1 MLNRARNLAGQIW
14 RTVEWRVKDR
24 GRHYAARVNR
34 RRLMGVTFIGIT
46 GSAGKTTTKDLVA
59 GMLSQEGQV
68 RSVPLSPNDNE
79 MVDRLVAA
87 TRRADRYS
95 VVEVGATRPGSLDR
109 SLRALRPSIGV
120 LTVIA
125 QEHHG
130 TFRSLES
137 VAAEKRKL
145 IDLLPASGVAVL
157 NLDDP
162 RIRQIASEA
171 RVRVIGVGR
180 AEDASIRILDVSSSW
195 PEPLT
200 LRIGYGGHEHTVR
213 TSLHGRHLAVPVLCA
228 LGVGLA
234 AGLPIERAIA
244 GLASVPP
251 VEGRM
256 QVLNDED
263 GVAFIRDDFKS
274 PEWSFP
280 ATLEFLHEARA
291 ARKIAVI
298 GTISDSKIED
308 RRRYAKA
315 ARQALEV
322 ADLVILAASAT
333 LSTSRAMAIADDA
346 RLKVF
351 RNVQNAAD
359 FLKTELRAGD
369 LVLLKGTNKQDHLLR
384 IVLHR
389 TRQVKC
395 WDMTCGREGFC
406 GTGCRR
412 VYEGPPVGDA
422 SIGLAQD
429 MPWLHGTARAPRPI
443 VIGVGN
449 PGAQYAGTPHNV
461 AQDLLD
467 GLAREAGASWV
478 GCPEGNLAE
487 IVLDGAEA
495 WLFKARSFVNL
506 TGHELAALLR
516 RVGGSPEDCIV
527 VIDDL
532 ALGLGVARLKRD
544 GGDGGHKGMR
554 SIVGALAT
562 DEILRVRIGVARGA
576 DVTAERKRVLEPFSA
591 EDMEALAPGLA
602 RARELLASALA
613 EVIADRAPPSS
624 SPDGAGGHLPSS
636 HPPA

>member
-1 MLNRARNLAGQIW
+1 M
-14 RTVEWRVKDR
+14 
-24 GRHYAARVNR
+24 
-34 RRLMGVTFIGIT
+34 
-46 GSAGKTTTKDLVA
+46 
-59 GMLSQEGQV
+59 
-68 RSVPLSPNDNE
+68 
-79 MVDRLVAA
+79 
-87 TRRADRYS
+87 
-95 VVEVGATRPGSLDR
+95 
-109 SLRALRPSIGV
+109 
-120 LTVIA
+120 
-125 QEHHG
+125 
-130 TFRSLES
+130 
-137 VAAEKRKL
+137 
-145 IDLLPASGVAVL
+145 
-157 NLDDP
+157 
-162 RIRQIASEA
+162 
-171 RVRVIGVGR
+171 RVIGVGR
-180 AEDASIRILDVSSSW
+180 TEDASIRILDVSSSW

-200 LRIGYGGHEHTVR
+200 LRIAYGGREHTVR

-234 AGLPIERAIA
+234 AGLPIERAIV
-244 GLASVPP
+244 GLATVPP

-256 QVLNDED
+256 QVLEED

-280 ATLEFLHEARA
+280 ATLAFLDEARA

-298 GTISDSKIED
+298 GTISDSNNED

-315 ARQALEV
+315 ARQALAV
-322 ADLVILAASAT
+322 ADLVILAGSTT
-333 LSTSRAMAIADDA
+333 LSTSRAAAIADGG

-369 LVLLKGTNKQDHLLR
+369 LVLLKGSNKQDHLLR

-389 TRQVKC
+389 TRHVKC
-395 WDMTCGREGFC
+395 WDMTCEREGFC

-422 SIGLAQD
+422 SIGLDQD
-429 MPWLHGTARAPRPI
+429 MPWLHGTARAPRPV
-443 VIGVGN
+443 VIGIGN

-467 GLAREAGASWV
+467 GLAREAGASWI

-487 IVLDGAEA
+487 IVLDGAEV
-495 WLFKARSFVNL
+495 WLFKAKSFVNL

-516 RVGGSPEDCIV
+516 RVGGSPRDCIV

-562 DEILRVRIGVARGA
+562 DEILRVRIGVSRGA
-576 DVTAERKRVLEPFSA
+576 DVTAERKRVLELFSA

-602 RARELLASALA
+602 RARKLLASALA
-613 EVIADRAPPSS
+613 EVIADRAPPSP
-624 SPDGAGGHLPSS
+624 SPDGPDGHLPSS
-636 HPPA
+636 HPAAWALPRTARRADSV